1 MAAETW
7 LAFLLTETVL
17 CLTPGPA
24 VLFVISTSLQRGFA
38 TGLRGA
44 GGILTANAL
53 YFALS
58 GLGIGA
64 ILVASREIFFAVKW
78 AGALYLI
85 WLGLKWLLIP
95 AAPRDDAPETAT
107 RQALLRGFIVQ
118 GANPKT
124 LVFFTA
130 LLPQFLDANAAL
142 PAQLFILGATSIV
155 VELAVL
161 TAYAGA
167 ATRAGHV
174 AGRQLAAPLQRIGG
188 ALLIGAGARLGLVP
202 SD

>member
-1 MAAETW
+1 MAVETW

-44 GGILTANAL
+44 GGILAANVL

-58 GLGIGA
+58 GLGVGA

-85 WLGLKWLLIP
+85 WLGLKMLLVS
-95 AAPRDDAPETAT
+95 ATPRGDAPETAT

-167 ATRAGHV
+167 ATQAEHV

>member
-1 MAAETW
+1 MAVETW
-7 LAFLLTETVL
+7 LAFLLTETAL
-17 CLTPGPA
+17 CLAPGPA
-24 VLFVISTSLQRGFA
+24 VLFVISTSVQRGFA

-44 GGILTANAL
+44 GGILAANAL

-58 GLGIGA
+58 GLGVGA

-85 WLGLKWLLIP
+85 WLGLKMLLGP
-95 AAPRDDAPETAT
+95 AAPRADAPETAT

-167 ATRAGHV
+167 ATQAGHV

-188 ALLIGAGARLGLVP
+188 AFLIGAGARLGLMQ